1 MPEINI
7 LYDPLMKFTVFLTAL
22 ISNLRDEELFHFF
35 HSSILTENVYW
46 KLLKYKL
53 TMLILAQNMQ
63 IFMELWCESL
73 MWATCCWERGPIVL
87 LRLCF
92 LIVDRWPIVIS
103 RADGVKVYYIVLTL
117 SGEIFAG
124 ICFCESNFPGILRG
138 FNFARSLLIS
148 CLF

>member
-73 MWATCCWERGPIVL
+73 MWATCCWEHGPIVL

-92 LIVDRWPIVIS
+92 LIIDRWPVVIS
-103 RADGVKVYYIVLTL
+103 RADGVKVYLLYCINFKWRNFCGDLFLWVQF
-117 SGEIFAG
+117 SGHFAW
-124 ICFCESNFPGILRG
+124 I
-138 FNFARSLLIS
+138 
-148 CLF
+148 